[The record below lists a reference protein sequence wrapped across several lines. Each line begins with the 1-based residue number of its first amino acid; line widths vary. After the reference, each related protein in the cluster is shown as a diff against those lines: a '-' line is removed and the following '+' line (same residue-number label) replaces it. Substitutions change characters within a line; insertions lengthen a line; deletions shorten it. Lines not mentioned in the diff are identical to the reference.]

1 MFENFNLLNFYN
13 KKIYLFFSIIKHRK
27 EDIRTISM
35 IEDEDDEDV
44 LKKGVSLKSVLKN
57 ILLIILIIAGFLF
70 ISVDFGGNQV
80 TSWSIGFMLIC
91 FGATLIQFQK
101 ASTEPIR
108 QTLSILIC
116 KLCGI
121 TKVRNYE
128 KGDFVFKQK
137 DKCEKCNEFMEI
149 KQIYS
154 VKLKSPT
161 EKNKGQENKE
171 KALKVKE

>member
-27 EDIRTISM
+27 EEIATHSM
-35 IEDEDDEDV
+35 IEEEDDEEV
-44 LKKGVSLKSVLKN
+44 LKKGITFKSVLKN
-57 ILLIILIIAGFLF
+57 IFFILLIILGVLLIYVNIGL
-70 ISVDFGGNQV
+70 DQL

-101 ASTEPIR
+101 SPPEPIR
-108 QTLSILIC
+108 QTLTILIC
-116 KLCGI
+116 KLCGL

-128 KGDFVFKQK
+128 KGDFVFKRL
-137 DKCEKCNEFMEI
+137 DKCEKCEDLMEI

-154 VKLKSPT
+154 VRLKSPT
-161 EKNKGQENKE
+161 EKTKTQEAKKE
-171 KALKVKE
+171 SLKVKK